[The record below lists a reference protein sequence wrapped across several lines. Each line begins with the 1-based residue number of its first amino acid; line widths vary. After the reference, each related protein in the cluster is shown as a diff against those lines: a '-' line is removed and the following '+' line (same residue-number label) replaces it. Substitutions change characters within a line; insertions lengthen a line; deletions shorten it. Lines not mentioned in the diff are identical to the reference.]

1 MTGIATIVE
10 GVIGKLTELAL
21 DAIPGTTQS
30 DLANPTGA
38 SMAENERQ
46 ILSAAQARGIEVRSR
61 HRSAR

>member
-21 DAIPGTTQS
+21 DAIPGTTKIGF
-30 DLANPTGA
+30 LANPTGA

-46 ILSAAQARGIEVRSR
+46 LFPPPRLAGSR
-61 HRSAR
+61 